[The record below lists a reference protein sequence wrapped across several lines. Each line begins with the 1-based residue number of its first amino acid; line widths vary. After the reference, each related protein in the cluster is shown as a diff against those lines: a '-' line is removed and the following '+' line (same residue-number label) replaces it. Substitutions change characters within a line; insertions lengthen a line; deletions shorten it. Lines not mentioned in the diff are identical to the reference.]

1 MSAAAAM
8 TLPPRAARTAPSDA
22 MPAVATPSAVAP
34 AAATTS
40 PVAPSDAVATRG
52 LTKRYG
58 DVPAVDGLDL
68 HVRRGEIYGLLGRNG
83 AGKTTTIRM
92 LLGLIRPSAGEVEV
106 LGRRVRQGANEVFAR
121 VGYLVETATAYPNLT
136 VRENLDIQRR
146 LTGAP
151 RTAIAQVIELMRL
164 GGCADR
170 RARVLS
176 LGNRQ
181 RLSLARALLH
191 RPELLI
197 LDEPAN
203 ALDPSGIVEIRRL
216 LRSLAGERGVTVL
229 MSSHILAEV
238 AHLADRIGIVH
249 EGRLLEELDHD
260 QLRARERLYVSVGV
274 SEPERAAALLAA
286 AGFARV
292 ERTGRIER
300 IERAERVERP
310 ERVERVG
317 GRLRVFGAEE
327 HVARIA
333 RTLID
338 AGIDL
343 TELTPVHE
351 DLESYFL
358 RLTGDV
364 ARETAA
370 DATQKT
376 VEDAAQETAGD
387 AARETAGDA
396 ARETAGDAARET
408 AEGATGDTSGDAR

>member
-1 MSAAAAM
+1 M
-8 TLPPRAARTAPSDA
+8 THSDS
-22 MPAVATPSAVAP
+22 PAVATRA
-34 AAATTS
+34 
-40 PVAPSDAVATRG
+40 
-52 LTKRYG
+52 LTKRYR
-58 DVPAVDGLDL
+58 DVLAVDSLDL
-68 HVRRGEIYGLLGRNG
+68 DVRRGEIYGFLGRNG

-92 LLGLIRPSAGEVEV
+92 LLGLIRPSDGEVEV
-106 LGRRVRQGANEVFAR
+106 LGKRVRPGASDVFAR
-121 VGYLVETATAYPNLT
+121 VGYLVESAIAYPNLT

-151 RTAIAQVIELMRL
+151 RAAVAQAIELMRL
-164 GGCADR
+164 DSCADR
-170 RARVLS
+170 LAGVLS

-238 AHLADRIGIVH
+238 AHLADRIGVVH

-260 QLRARERLYVSVGV
+260 QLQARERLYVAVGA
-274 SEPERAAALLAA
+274 SEPERAATLLGE
-286 AGFARV
+286 AGFAR
-292 ERTGRIER
+292 IER
-300 IERAERVERP
+300 D
-310 ERVERVG
+310 G
-317 GRLRVFGAEE
+317 GRLRVFDAEE

-333 RTLID
+333 RTVID
-338 AGIDL
+338 AGLDL

-358 RLTGDV
+358 RLTG
-364 ARETAA
+364 E
-370 DATQKT
+370 
-376 VEDAAQETAGD
+376 
-387 AARETAGDA
+387 
-396 ARETAGDAARET
+396 
-408 AEGATGDTSGDAR
+408 ATGDTTAGAAGNGAGDATAGVAGNGAGDGVADAAGDAR